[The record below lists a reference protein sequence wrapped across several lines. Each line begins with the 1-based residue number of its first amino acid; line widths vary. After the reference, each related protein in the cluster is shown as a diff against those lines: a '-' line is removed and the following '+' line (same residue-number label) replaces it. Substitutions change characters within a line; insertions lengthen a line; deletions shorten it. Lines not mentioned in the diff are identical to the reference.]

1 MNHIFFTCP
10 LARFMWSAARE
21 LLQCSWDPSCFADLY
36 RLIGHHKGQTKRIL
50 WICCAALC
58 WTLWT
63 TRNKFTIEST
73 FPAQPIDGIYKL
85 SMFLQ
90 VWKPVARRVAR
101 RQDREIL
108 QVTIGRIRALYLELR
123 EDP

>member
-1 MNHIFFTCP
+1 MSSCP

-21 LLQCSWDPSCFADLY
+21 LLQCSWNPSCFADLY
-36 RLIGHHKGQTKRIL
+36 RLIDLHKGQMKRKL
-50 WICCAALC
+50 WICGAALC
-58 WTLWT
+58 WSLWT

-73 FPAQPIDGIYKL
+73 FPAHPAGGLYKL

-90 VWKPVARRVAR
+90 VWKPMAR
-101 RQDREIL
+101 RQDQEIL
-108 QVTIGRIRALYLELR
+108 QVTIGRIHSLYLELR